1 MLSPPYLYSF
11 NTYWCPRQQSFCKHP
26 KLSTLFFFL
35 LCWSMGRLEVLTGWC
50 LQEQRSANDGGVGG
64 WVPSFLI
71 PAVCSFWGMNSI
83 SSLRSVQQGRISVV
97 YNRGLIINTCFVSFL
112 PFRVTLLHPS
122 TNISWDIFFGYFP
135 NELLGPKSFSW
146 GLLLGST
153 TWDICLFLVP
163 LILIASGM
171 SGTGLCI

>member
-1 MLSPPYLYSF
+1 
-11 NTYWCPRQQSFCKHP
+11 
-26 KLSTLFFFL
+26 
-35 LCWSMGRLEVLTGWC
+35 
-50 LQEQRSANDGGVGG
+50 
-64 WVPSFLI
+64 
-71 PAVCSFWGMNSI
+71 MNSI

-97 YNRGLIINTCFVSFL
+97 YNSGLIINTCFVSFL

-135 NELLGPKSFSW
+135 NELLAPKSFSW

-163 LILIASGM
+163 LILIAYGM
-171 SGTGLCI
+171 SGLVSAFNYCCLVTKSYPTLWNPMDYSMSFMVSQSVFKLMSVESVIPSNHLFCCLPLLLLPSIFPRIRVFSNELALHIRWPKY